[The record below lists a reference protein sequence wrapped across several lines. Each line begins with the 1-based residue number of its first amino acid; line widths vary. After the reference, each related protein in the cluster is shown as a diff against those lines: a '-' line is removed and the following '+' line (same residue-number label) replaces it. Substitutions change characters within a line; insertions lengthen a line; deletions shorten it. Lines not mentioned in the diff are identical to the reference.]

1 MSERIKNVAALL
13 KYILFHCGLFC
24 FAVNNI
30 YLVCITLQQR
40 SVIKIGND
48 YGWENKHKGKP
59 KFNSQQIA
67 LSVRHK
73 RKYIFR
79 DNV

>member
-13 KYILFHCGLFC
+13 KYMLFCCGLFC

-30 YLVCITLQQR
+30 YLVCITLLQR

-48 YGWENKHKGKP
+48 YGWENKHKRKP
-59 KFNSQQIA
+59 KFSSQQIA

-73 RKYIFR
+73 IKYIFR
-79 DNV
+79 DSV